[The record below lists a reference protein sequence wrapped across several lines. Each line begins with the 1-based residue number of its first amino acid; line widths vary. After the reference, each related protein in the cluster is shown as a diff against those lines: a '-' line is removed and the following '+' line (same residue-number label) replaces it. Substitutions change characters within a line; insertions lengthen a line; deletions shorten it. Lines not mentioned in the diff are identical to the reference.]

1 MNGQKW
7 KHWRGIGSGA
17 DSPLVVPTNASGNT
31 VYSEADL
38 VNLRQGDAVLYQPQ
52 ADAVSYPNNGRTVGS
67 ISPEIARTLRLDKPG
82 AIVLDDIGLQHI
94 EDRHGKEIRGLGFAD
109 ARAFVDVVL
118 ADVSAVYD
126 VDGSGRKYDLVSRT
140 MAPQGRVMVRLEF
153 AEKGDF
159 YQVATAGPLR
169 KTQYKNKKPLWEG
182 AHSTR
187 FPEETPWATRRASQ
201 RGQSGMRQDAAETAV

>member
-17 DSPLVVPTNASGNT
+17 DSPLVVPTNALGNT

-38 VNLRQGDAVLYQPQ
+38 VNLRQGDAVLDQPQ
-52 ADAVSYPNNGRTVGS
+52 ADAVSYPNNGRAVGS

-109 ARAFVDVVL
+109 ARAFVDAVL
-118 ADVSAVYD
+118 ADVNAVYD
-126 VDGSGRKYDLVSRT
+126 VDGGGRKYDLVSRT
-140 MAPQGRVMVRLEF
+140 MTPQGRVMVRLEF
-153 AEKGDF
+153 AETGDF
-159 YQVATAGPLR
+159 YPIATAGTVRKKYYEKNYRFGKARISIIPRREPL
-169 KTQYKNKKPLWEG
+169 TQHSRAKAVCGKMPLII
-182 AHSTR
+182 S
-187 FPEETPWATRRASQ
+187 
-201 RGQSGMRQDAAETAV
+201 V